1 MVFFDSGGI
10 FFYFSGIFL
19 AIVVFFGLV
28 LLSFVVFFEFC
39 GNFFGYCGIFLT
51 FVFLIFVVC
60 FDFGMTF
67 LLATW
72 IVRRTA
78 QIAIL
83 VNSDVYEPIRS

>member
-1 MVFFDSGGI
+1 MVFFDTGGI
-10 FFYFSGIFL
+10 FFDFSGIFL

-28 LLSFVVFFEFC
+28 LLSLVVFFEFC
-39 GNFFGYCGIFLT
+39 GNFFGFCGIFLT

-60 FDFGMTF
+60 FDFCMTF

-72 IVRRTA
+72 NVRRTA
-78 QIAIL
+78 QIEIL